1 MPLAPSSLHDP
12 ARRHALRTAGALL
25 AYAIVRPATAQVPD
39 LKAAIAAYTGG
50 REVRPGRV
58 AIDIARLVDNGNAV
72 PMTVAVDTPMTP
84 DNFVRAIAVFNE
96 RNPERDVARFEL
108 SPQSGRAVVSTRIR
122 LATSQQI
129 VAIATM
135 NDGTMWSGAI
145 DVVVT
150 LAACIEGEP

>member
-1 MPLAPSSLHDP
+1 MNATLPSEHD
-12 ARRHALRTAGALL
+12 AGRRRTLRAAGAAL
-25 AYAIVRPATAQVPD
+25 ACVVVRPATAQVPD
-39 LKAAIAAYTGG
+39 LKAAINAYTGG
-50 REVRPGRV
+50 REVRSGRV
-58 AIDIARLVDNGNAV
+58 NVDIARLIDNGNAV
-72 PMTVAVDTPMTP
+72 PMTVSVESPMTAES
-84 DNFVRAIAVFNE
+84 FVRSIAVFNE

-108 SPQSGRAVVSTRIR
+108 SAQSGRAVVSTRIR

-135 NDGTMWSGAI
+135 SDGSLWSGAV